1 MRSSDKGVITTLQ
14 CAWRIT
20 PLRNTECFQ
29 HTHTQKSSL
38 GRRGKFVWM
47 FGFVMSCFLV
57 LDSSPTACSR
67 PAPEWITPLCRRLL
81 LFSLCQPKQT
91 QSQAHLTLHWQQ
103 STDQCL
109 LGTQAIF
116 TTTYV
121 WVSGTGFVVTC
132 TASTFSQ
139 PNNKSAG
146 RSDRQT
152 DAMTSQE
159 VRSKIRRKKPNILLS
174 HRPDAALTILFIRAA
189 CVCDAR
195 SGVCVCVRLPC
206 RDACTRAQCV
216 FTFPRWFK
224 AVILP
229 TNAAWCVPLSHNQTN
244 GGCCGMNARH

>member
-1 MRSSDKGVITTLQ
+1 MRSSDKGVINTLQ

-47 FGFVMSCFLV
+47 FGFVTSCFLV

-91 QSQAHLTLHWQQ
+91 QSQAHLTPRWQQ

-152 DAMTSQE
+152 DRRDDLTGSEIKDKKKKTQHSVISQAR
-159 VRSKIRRKKPNILLS
+159 RSTDNPLYPSRVCLWCTLWG
-174 HRPDAALTILFIRAA
+174 L
-189 CVCDAR
+189 CVCAHAV
-195 SGVCVCVRLPC
+195 SGCVHTCTVCVH
-206 RDACTRAQCV
+206 
-216 FTFPRWFK
+216 
-224 AVILP
+224 
-229 TNAAWCVPLSHNQTN
+229 VPQ
-244 GGCCGMNARH
+244 MV